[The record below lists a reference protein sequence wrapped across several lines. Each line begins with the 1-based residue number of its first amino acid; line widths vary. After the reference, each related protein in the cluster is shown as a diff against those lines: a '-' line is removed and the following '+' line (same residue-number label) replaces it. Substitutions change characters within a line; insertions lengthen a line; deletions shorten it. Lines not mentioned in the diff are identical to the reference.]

1 MRKNRTDVLLVAE
14 KSFQPLERNVEG
26 MLIGG
31 FSEIISP
38 MGDNYGICNENCPC
52 PAPTTT
58 TTTTTTTQTTKIPP
72 ILNFYCG

>member
-31 FSEIISP
+31 FSEIESP
-38 MGDNYGICNENCPC
+38 LDINIFRCNTNCPC
-52 PAPTTT
+52 PIPEPTSTTT
-58 TTTTTTTQTTKIPP
+58 PVPNIN
-72 ILNFYCG
+72 L